1 MKYKVGDK
9 VRIKSLEWYN
19 SNKDALGNI
28 DCGNYHFID
37 EMVMYC
43 GKTLTIECVHLDS
56 YDFIEDLYRF
66 VWTDDMIEC
75 LVEPATLNESS
86 KMVSLDK
93 VCEILK
99 ENLYI
104 ENIFEYDEDEEPI
117 KYVCAS
123 NCDCVEDFINKIR
136 NMLEE

>member
-9 VRIKSLEWYN
+9 VKIKSLDWYN

-43 GKTLTIECVHLDS
+43 GKTLTVECVHLDS

-66 VWTDDMIEC
+66 VWTDDMIDC
-75 LVEPATLNESS
+75 LVEHVTTNEPP
-86 KMVSLDK
+86 KMVSIDK
-93 VCEILK
+93 VCDWLK
-99 ENLYI
+99 ENIDAYSYVTLK
-104 ENIFEYDEDEEPI
+104 ENSIPEIVLTADFEHRFRKAMEE
-117 KYVCAS
+117 
-123 NCDCVEDFINKIR
+123 
-136 NMLEE
+136 